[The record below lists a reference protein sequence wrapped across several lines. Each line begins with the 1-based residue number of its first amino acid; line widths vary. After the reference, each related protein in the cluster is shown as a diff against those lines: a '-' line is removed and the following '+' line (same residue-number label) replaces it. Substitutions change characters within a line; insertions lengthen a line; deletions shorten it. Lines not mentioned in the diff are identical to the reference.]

1 MKTLWP
7 SIFYFLTYA
16 LTGFLV
22 SCATGSKD
30 KELAYN
36 HFKIGVTM
44 LAQDKKEAALEQ
56 LIKARDLD
64 PENALFHNH
73 LGLAYF
79 FLNENEHAILSLKE
93 AISKNPNYS
102 EAHNN
107 LGRVYIEVRDF
118 IQARNHLSLAARD
131 LTYTSKDKVWLNLG
145 LSYYFEGLHQKSQ
158 NYFVKSIS
166 FNRDNC
172 LAYNYYGRSLLDADQ
187 FQKAS
192 KALDQAIY
200 HCRKKGFDEPHYYGA
215 IALYRLGYTARAL
228 ARLQEGRKLFP
239 RGENKLK
246 MDEMINLL
254 RVTDT
259 K

>member
-1 MKTLWP
+1 
-7 SIFYFLTYA
+7 
-16 LTGFLV
+16 
-22 SCATGSKD
+22 
-30 KELAYN
+30 
-36 HFKIGVTM
+36 M
-44 LAQDKKEAALEQ
+44 LSQDKKEAALEQ
-56 LIKARDLD
+56 LLKARDLD
-64 PENALFHNH
+64 PENALFLNH

-79 FLNENEHAILSLKE
+79 FIAEYEQAIIALKD
-93 AISKNPNYS
+93 AVSKNPTYS

-107 LGRVYIEVRDF
+107 LGRVYIEIRDF
-118 IQARNHLSLAARD
+118 NQARKHLSLAAQD
-131 LTYTSKDKVWLNLG
+131 LTYASKDKVWLNLG
-145 LSYYFEGLHQKSQ
+145 LSYFFEGLHQKSQ
-158 NYFVKSIS
+158 NYFIKSIS

-172 LAYNYYGRSLLDADQ
+172 LAYNYYGRSLLEAEQ

-215 IALYRLGYTARAL
+215 IALYRLGYTAKAL

-239 RGENKLK
+239 QSENKLK

>member
-1 MKTLWP
+1 
-7 SIFYFLTYA
+7 
-16 LTGFLV
+16 
-22 SCATGSKD
+22 
-30 KELAYN
+30 
-36 HFKIGVTM
+36 M
-44 LAQDKKEAALEQ
+44 LSQDKKETALEQ
-56 LIKARDLD
+56 LLKARDLD
-64 PENALFHNH
+64 PDNALFLNH

-79 FLNENEHAILSLKE
+79 FLGENEQAILALKE
-93 AISKNPNYS
+93 AVDKKADYS

-107 LGRVYIEVRDF
+107 LGRVYIEIRDF
-118 IQARNHLSLAARD
+118 NKARKHLALAAKD
-131 LTYTSKDKVWLNLG
+131 LTYGSKDKVWLNLG
-145 LSYYFEGLHQKSQ
+145 LSYFFEGHFQKSQ

-172 LAYNYYGRSLLDADQ
+172 LAYNYYGRSLLEGEE
-187 FQKAS
+187 FNKAS

-215 IALYRLGYTARAL
+215 VALYRLGYTAQAL

-239 RGENKLK
+239 RGENKTK